1 MTFHATFAQ
10 LIETL
15 GAVPLNLEDS
25 PLETTV
31 TGLTTDTREL
41 RPGAV
46 FLALR
51 GENFDGHQFI
61 KQAIE
66 KGAIATIIDTPQD
79 LNIPQFQVPNTLKAY
94 QALGH
99 WWRQQF
105 RIPIIAITGSVGKTT
120 TKELIAAVLSTAG
133 KVLKTEANYNNEIG
147 VPKTLLGLTSDHDY
161 AVIEMGMRG
170 RGEIAELAQIAQPDI
185 AVITNVGT
193 AHIGRLGS
201 REAIAE
207 AKCELLAEMPE
218 TSLAILNAD
227 LPLLM
232 STSQKVWQGNLITYG
247 LSAGDLQGCLRN
259 AQTLEVEGEFYP
271 LPLPGE
277 HNALNYLAVV
287 AIARHLNLD
296 IEPLKQGITVNLPEG
311 RAQKITLANDIVLL
325 DETYNAGP
333 ESMAAALKLLANT
346 PGERH
351 IAVLGP
357 MKELGDHAEA
367 LHREIGELVA
377 TLKLDQ
383 LLILD
388 TGFEGDA
395 LAQGAQGI
403 PTQQFERHGALI
415 DYLVDGGEG
424 CDSLQPTFGDR
435 ILFKASNSVGLSQVV
450 AGLQSKL
457 VKESET

>member
-1 MTFHATFAQ
+1 MTFQATFAQ

-15 GAVPLNLEDS
+15 NATPLNIDNSQLH
-25 PLETTV
+25 TTV
-31 TGLTTDTREL
+31 TGLTTDTRTL
-41 RPGAV
+41 TSSCV

-61 KQAIE
+61 EQAME
-66 KGAIATIIDTPQD
+66 KGAIATITDTPLD
-79 LNIPQFQVPNTLKAY
+79 LNIPQLQVPNTLVAY
-94 QALGH
+94 QALGR

-105 RIPIIAITGSVGKTT
+105 QIPIIAITGSVGKTT
-120 TKELIAAVLSTAG
+120 TKELIAAVLGTAG
-133 KVLKTEANYNNEIG
+133 NVLKTEANYNNEIG
-147 VPKTLLGLTSDHDY
+147 VPKTLLGLTSEHDY

-207 AKCELLAEMPE
+207 AKCELLAEMPT

-232 STSQKVWQGNLITYG
+232 STAQTVWQGDVTSYG
-247 LSAGDLQGCLRN
+247 LTTGDLQGHLRDG
-259 AQTLEVEGEFYP
+259 QILELDGESYP

-277 HNALNYLAVV
+277 HNALNYLAAV

-296 IEPLKQGITVNLPEG
+296 QTPLKQGLTVNLPGG
-311 RAQKITLANDIVLL
+311 RAQQITLPNDIMLL

-333 ESMAAALKLLANT
+333 ESMAAALKLLTST
-346 PGERH
+346 PGQRH

-357 MKELGDHAEA
+357 MKELGDHAAA
-367 LHREIGELVA
+367 LHQETGKLVQK
-377 TLKLDQ
+377 LNLDQ

-388 TGFEGDA
+388 LGLEGTA
-395 LAQGAQGI
+395 LAQGVQSV
-403 PTQQFERHGALI
+403 PVQQFGTHEELI
-415 DYLVDGGEG
+415 DFLGKEVEG
-424 CDSLQPTFGDR
+424 GDR

-450 AGLQSKL
+450 AGLRSKL
-457 VKESET
+457 EAEPSR

>member
-1 MTFHATFAQ
+1 MTFQATFAQ
-10 LIETL
+10 LLDTL
-15 GAVPLNLEDS
+15 QATPLHLQDS
-25 PLETTV
+25 LRQTPV

-41 RPGAV
+41 KAGSI

-51 GENFDGHQFI
+51 GESFDGHRFI
-61 KQAIE
+61 QQAVE
-66 KGAIATIIDTPQD
+66 KGAIATIVDTPVD
-79 LNIPQFQVPNTLKAY
+79 LNVPQLQVKDTLAAY
-94 QALGH
+94 QALSR

-105 RIPIIAITGSVGKTT
+105 KIPIIAITGSVGKTT

-133 KVLKTEANYNNEIG
+133 HVLKTEANYNNEIG

-207 AKCELLAEMPE
+207 AKCELLAEMPS
-218 TSLAILNAD
+218 TSKAILNAD

-232 STSQKVWQGNLITYG
+232 STASKVWQGDTTTYG
-247 LSAGDLQGCLRN
+247 LTTGDLHGRLQD
-259 AQTLEVEGEFYP
+259 AHTLAIDGESYP
-271 LPLPGE
+271 LPLEGE
-277 HNALNYLAVV
+277 HNALNYLAAV
-287 AIARHLNLD
+287 AIARHLKLD
-296 IEPLKQGITVNLPEG
+296 PTPLKQGITVNLPGG
-311 RAQKITLANDIVLL
+311 RAQKFTLPNDIMLL

-346 PGERH
+346 PGQRH

-357 MKELGDHAEA
+357 MKELGDHAEV
-367 LHREIGELVA
+367 LHREIGALVQ
-377 TLKLDQ
+377 TLNLDQ

-388 TGFEGDA
+388 QGFEGNA
-395 LAQGAQGI
+395 LAAGAPAI
-403 PTQQFERHGALI
+403 PTQQFGSHEALI
-415 DYLVDGGEG
+415 DYLEKEVTPNEG
-424 CDSLQPTFGDR
+424 SPSNHGDR
-435 ILFKASNSVGLSQVV
+435 ILFKASNSVGLSRVV
-450 AGLQSKL
+450 AGLKDRL
-457 VKESET
+457 AKA